1 MIEIFHVFERTSGR
15 INPIILIAPGIVAVI
30 AGLIVWLGGLG
41 FRKVLSAILGAVI
54 GWVVGF
60 FVIGKS
66 MIAASI
72 MAVAAAITATVLNRM
87 IIIILAV
94 SLAVTLGFVVASLG
108 GPYLGVTEQAGP
120 AFTNPVSSEGPTLNV
135 TDSIK
140 AIKAYIIGAGD
151 QVQQACIQMSWVGW
165 AIIGV
170 TIIIAIVALV
180 YLWNLTSALCSAV
193 LGTLL
198 IFAGMVLLLLYKGAI
213 PVTVIDQKAPFFAA
227 VFGAMIAFGTV
238 EQLVLCPWFEGRRKK
253 RKEAQD
259 AKAPRHKNRWRTS

>member
-1 MIEIFHVFERTSGR
+1 MFEIFQVFERTSGR
-15 INPIILIAPGIVAVI
+15 INPIILIAPGILAVI

-66 MIAASI
+66 MIAASV

-94 SLAVTLGFVVASLG
+94 SLAVALGFVVASLG

-120 AFTNPVSSEGPTLNV
+120 AFTNPVSSQGPILNV
-135 TDSIK
+135 TESIK
-140 AIKAYIIGAGD
+140 VIKAYIIGVGD
-151 QVQQACIQMSWVGW
+151 QVQQTVLQMSYIGW

-170 TIIIAIVALV
+170 MIIIAIVAVV

-227 VFGAMIAFGTV
+227 VFGTMIAFGTI

-253 RKEAQD
+253 RKQEAKD
-259 AKAPRHKNRWRTS
+259 GKATRSKNLWRT

>member
-1 MIEIFHVFERTSGR
+1 MIEIFYVFERTSGR
-15 INPIILIAPGIVAVI
+15 INPIILIAPGILAVI
-30 AGLIVWLGGLG
+30 AGLVVWLGGLG
-41 FRKVLSAILGAVI
+41 FRKVLSAVLGAVI

-120 AFTNPVSSEGPTLNV
+120 VFTNPVSSQGPPLNV
-135 TDSIK
+135 TESIL
-140 AIKAYIIGAGD
+140 AIKAYIIGVGD
-151 QVQQACIQMSWVGW
+151 QVQQTVVHMSYIGW

-170 TIIIAIVALV
+170 MIIIAIVAIV

-193 LGTLL
+193 LGALL
-198 IFAGMVLLLLYKGAI
+198 IFAGMVLLLLYKGAM
-213 PVTVIDQKAPFFAA
+213 PVTVIDRKAPFFAA
-227 VFGAMIAFGTV
+227 VFGAMVAFGTV

-253 RKEAQD
+253 RKQKVKEG
-259 AKAPRHKNRWRTS
+259 KAERSKNLWRT

>member
-1 MIEIFHVFERTSGR
+1 MFEIFQIFERTSGR
-15 INPIILIAPGIVAVI
+15 INPVILIAPGIMAVI

-66 MIAASI
+66 MIAASVL
-72 MAVAAAITATVLNRM
+72 AVAAAITATVLHKM

-120 AFTNPVSSEGPTLNV
+120 AFTNPVPSDGPTLNV
-135 TDSIK
+135 TESIK
-140 AIKAYIIGAGD
+140 AIKAYIIGVGD
-151 QVQQACIQMSWVGW
+151 QVQQTVIQMSFIGW

-193 LGTLL
+193 LGALL
-198 IFAGMVLLLLYKGAI
+198 IFAGMVLLLLYKGAM

-227 VFGAMIAFGTV
+227 VFGVMIAFGTI
-238 EQLVLCPWFEGRRKK
+238 EQLVLCPWFEGRRK
-253 RKEAQD
+253 RKKEVKEG
-259 AKAPRHKNRWRTS
+259 KATRSKNLWRT

>member
-1 MIEIFHVFERTSGR
+1 MIEIFQVFERTSGR

-66 MIAASI
+66 MIAASV
-72 MAVAAAITATVLNRM
+72 MAVVAAITATVLHRM
-87 IIIILAV
+87 IIIILAI

-108 GPYLGVTEQAGP
+108 GPYLGIARQEGP
-120 AFTNPVSSEGPTLNV
+120 AFTNPVSSDGPTLNV
-135 TDSIK
+135 TESIK

-151 QVQQACIQMSWVGW
+151 QVQQACIQMSVIGW

-170 TIIIAIVALV
+170 MIIIAIVAIV

-193 LGTLL
+193 LGALL
-198 IFAGMVLLLLYKGAI
+198 IFAGMVLLLLYKGAM
-213 PVTVIDQKAPFFAA
+213 PVTVIDRKASFFAV
-227 VFGAMIAFGTV
+227 VFGAMVAFGTI
-238 EQLVLCPWFEGRRKK
+238 EQLVLCPWFEGRRK
-253 RKEAQD
+253 RKKAGQD
-259 AKAPRHKNRWRTS
+259 DTAPRKNRWRTS